1 MDPITTALV
10 AAATAGATAG
20 LTDTAKAAIGDAYTG
35 LKALIK
41 DAFGA
46 GNSVTEAAERL
57 EAKPDS
63 EGRKLE
69 VAEAVAESKA
79 AERADIVAAADALL
93 AKLKETPAGAQHI
106 QSAVGSYIAQ
116 AAGGSTATVSV
127 PRRD

>member
-20 LTDTAKAAIGDAYTG
+20 LTDTAKAAIADAYTG

-57 EAKPDS
+57 ETKPDS

-69 VAEAVAESKA
+69 VAEAVAESKGG
-79 AERADIVAAADALL
+79 RAGRPSSP
-93 AKLKETPAGAQHI
+93 PAMPA
-106 QSAVGSYIAQ
+106 S
-116 AAGGSTATVSV
+116 
-127 PRRD
+127 PRKWRGDG